1 MENLTT
7 AGESG
12 KALSANEIREVP
24 NNPQAPQGLGV
35 SQKPLSQAPL
45 AAGVEVGRR
54 KLSEGVDGSAEY
66 APTGAHE
73 GAASPN
79 PIRGGA
85 FQGRELPHE
94 RAARL
99 LATWTRYMDAGHYE
113 GARRWVI
120 ALSDEDADL
129 FLEAHG
135 RRLKERE
142 LAGVDFFD

>member
-1 MENLTT
+1 
-7 AGESG
+7 
-12 KALSANEIREVP
+12 
-24 NNPQAPQGLGV
+24 
-35 SQKPLSQAPL
+35 
-45 AAGVEVGRR
+45 VEVGRR
-54 KLSEGVDGSAEY
+54 YTEVGREAGNGENVS
-66 APTGAHE
+66 
-73 GAASPN
+73 AASPN